1 MLFASFLQ
9 AQSLKVVDTESVQSG
24 VVGSEL
30 RTAIR
35 LQNVSSETIYVRSE
49 KLNNQ
54 IGSSQKSFFC
64 IDNDCVDGDIVSVD
78 QLFPIKPNETIT
90 VLTSVLETGLVTAV
104 STVKYRFVN
113 ARDTDDFTDFE
124 LNYDISER
132 IKEGML
138 YTSENMELSD
148 VYPNPVSETAIF
160 NYTILDNAK
169 EAKIII
175 HNVLGS
181 IAGEYVLSAFEN
193 RLAVDMESYNPGVYF
208 YTLYLDKEGVATK
221 KLVVRK

>member
-35 LQNVSSETIYVRSE
+35 LQNVSSETIYVRAE

-78 QLFPIKPNETIT
+78 QLFPIQPSETIT

-113 ARDTDDFTDFE
+113 ASDTDDFTDFE

-138 YTSENMELSD
+138 YSSENMELSD

-160 NYTILDNAK
+160 NYTIIDNAK

-193 RLAVDMESYNPGVYF
+193 RLAVDMEAYNPGVYF